1 MSQTFFLVTLNKK
14 TEFFFYLMPISFNV
28 YVLDC
33 EFEYYNWSPSQLN
46 ILLFCF
52 ASLSLLLL
60 LLSVCL
66 FLLLFV
72 LFLYIWMMSIKDEP
86 YKVTV

>member
-1 MSQTFFLVTLNKK
+1 MRTL
-14 TEFFFYLMPISFNV
+14 FNA
-28 YVLDC
+28 YVLHC
-33 EFEYYNWSPSQLN
+33 KYECYNWFPSQLN

-60 LLSVCL
+60 SVCL

-72 LFLYIWMMSIKDEP
+72 LFLCVWIWMLSVKDE
-86 YKVTV
+86 

>member
-1 MSQTFFLVTLNKK
+1 
-14 TEFFFYLMPISFNV
+14 MPILFNA
-28 YVLDC
+28 YVLHSK
-33 EFEYYNWSPSQLN
+33 FEYYNWFPSQLN

-86 YKVTV
+86 